1 VAQLLLYKQSKG
13 KNSKENIIMKKLVMS
28 FVTVIAVTALAASA
42 FAFGPGWGRGHGGG
56 SCYGG
61 EITALS
67 ELNLTAEQTAKIN
80 ALRETHLKDVKP
92 LQDKMFSKRGELRLL
107 WLQQNPDQ
115 EKILAA
121 QKEIRTIRDQM
132 QDKMTVHRLNVLK
145 LLTPEQQEKLKAF
158 GPGRGFGHGM
168 RGGPG
173 FHGRGPGMGGGAGW
187 QGGPCYH
194 SDSPGMMRG
203 N

>member
-1 VAQLLLYKQSKG
+1 
-13 KNSKENIIMKKLVMS
+13 MKKLVMS

-132 QDKMTVHRLNVLK
+132 QDKMTVHRLNVIK
-145 LLTPEQQEKLKAF
+145 VLTPEQQQKLKAYGPRYGF
-158 GPGRGFGHGM
+158 GPGM
-168 RGGPG
+168 RGGAEW
-173 FHGRGPGMGGGAGW
+173 HHGPGYQGGG
-187 QGGPCYH
+187 
-194 SDSPGMMRG
+194 PGMMRG
-203 N
+203 NW